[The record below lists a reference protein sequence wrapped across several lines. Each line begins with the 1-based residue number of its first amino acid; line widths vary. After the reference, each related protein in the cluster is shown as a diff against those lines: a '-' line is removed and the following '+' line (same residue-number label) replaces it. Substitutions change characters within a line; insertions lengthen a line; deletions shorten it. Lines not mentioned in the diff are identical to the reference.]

1 MAQSYSELS
10 CHAMLRHFVRFLRP
24 CVNVF
29 KNKKIIWVKKAARGQ
44 NPGFRLGQT
53 KYSLT
58 QWLSSSRFLGAK
70 NCENLTLL

>member
-10 CHAMLRHFVRFLRP
+10 CHAMLHHFVRFLRP

-44 NPGFRLGQT
+44 NPGFR
-53 KYSLT
+53 
-58 QWLSSSRFLGAK
+58 
-70 NCENLTLL
+70 